1 MKSLIIRKLA
11 ELKKRALFKNVQFDL
26 DSQWIRTKLNKKNC
40 EVSNLPFNH
49 DKGVWYTQS
58 IDRTDNNHGYTK
70 DNCKVILWGMN
81 VGKGSNSYED
91 LYNVSRAFIKQFEK
105 GIK

>member
-1 MKSLIIRKLA
+1 
-11 ELKKRALFKNVQFDL
+11 
-26 DSQWIRTKLNKKNC
+26 
-40 EVSNLPFNH
+40 
-49 DKGVWYTQS
+49 
-58 IDRTDNNHGYTK
+58 
-70 DNCKVILWGMN
+70 MN